1 MSVYYFRILIWG
13 MCFYMSNQLLQSL
26 LNAEKQYGFS
36 SFTAMMNN
44 LILTAA
50 VLLMGHKFGLS
61 AMAMAGAIFLYCS
74 VSVFTDQEQG
84 LWTADGSL
92 WLAGFPNLE
101 ALPPGSTDFL
111 WKCNLRVESAGGQES
126 VVGYG
131 DGIGYS

>member
-1 MSVYYFRILIWG
+1 MLLHVQSAVAESAECGEAVWIFVFYGYDEQPDFDSSSSVDGTQVRSECHG
-13 MCFYMSNQLLQSL
+13 D
-26 LNAEKQYGFS
+26 G
-36 SFTAMMNN
+36 
-44 LILTAA
+44 
-50 VLLMGHKFGLS
+50 
-61 AMAMAGAIFLYCS
+61 GAIFLYCS

-131 DGIGYS
+131 DGIGNSCFLCIRVIPVCF